1 MAKWSIQLD
10 GDIYRALEQNPI
22 QSEWNPSKET
32 FLEKTVGGFVI
43 LNSPPKNSFKDELS
57 ATWSAASLEL
67 RNILYDLF
75 YTDKTFKLKTHTGYE
90 RNVKIDS
97 YSEEQH
103 AGFKKDGSPVFDIDV
118 TFFVVEDDQL

>member
-10 GDIYRALEQNPI
+10 GDIYRPLEQNPI

-90 RNVKIDS
+90 RNVKIDTDNRS
-97 YSEEQH
+97 FACEVVIINLLHLEKY
-103 AGFKKDGSPVFDIDV
+103 
-118 TFFVVEDDQL
+118 FVITLLSGQI